1 MVLKS
6 KSSLM
11 DITERAKKAKWI
23 ISPLPLIVWLK
34 KEGTELLR
42 TVRMEKK
49 KNKNQFA
56 EWWWTGY
63 SCYSEEVCFSF
74 NFLTVRADNYLGLDS
89 PPSKITGIFFPS
101 VSYKSMIYVI
111 YI

>member
-1 MVLKS
+1 
-6 KSSLM
+6 M

-23 ISPLPLIVWLK
+23 ISALALTIWLK

-42 TVRMEKK
+42 TVGMEKK
-49 KNKNQFA
+49 KSKNHKGYQFA
-56 EWWWTGY
+56 EWWWTGCSY
-63 SCYSEEVCFSF
+63 YSEGVCFSF
-74 NFLTVRADNYLGLDS
+74 NFLTLRADNYLGLDS
-89 PPSKITGIFFPS
+89 PPHKITGISFPS